1 MVASQEDLAF
11 VVGRSMSD
19 KSKSKIPERVTAPAE
34 LGEAILMCRTNT
46 EIHRRE
52 A

>member
-1 MVASQEDLAF
+1 
-11 VVGRSMSD
+11 MSN
-19 KSKSKIPERVTAPAE
+19 KSKCNIPERVTAPAE
-34 LGEAILMCRTNT
+34 SREAIPMCRTNT